1 MRISDWSSDVCSSDL
16 LLFLARDL
24 LKRAPGATIIGD
36 VKCSQVLF
44 DGIAS
49 AGGVPLM
56 WKTGHSLIKAEM
68 KRRPAPLAGE
78 MSGHIFF
85 ADCFGYDDGLYAAL
99 RLISILQSTGESL
112 ARFRASLPTAMK
124 TERQSVV

>member
-16 LLFLARDL
+16 
-24 LKRAPGATIIGD
+24 

-49 AGGVPLM
+49 AGGVPLL
-56 WKTGHSLIKAEM
+56 WKTGHSLIKAEI
-68 KRRPAPLAGE
+68 KRRAAPLAGE

-85 ADCFGYDDGLYAAL
+85 VDSFGYDAGLYAAL
-99 RLISILQSTGESL
+99 RLLSIRQSTGDRL
-112 ARFRASLPTAMK
+112 ARVSASLPPLMYTPETPVPCPA
-124 TERQSVV
+124 E

>member
-1 MRISDWSSDVCSSDL
+1 MIRRPPKSTRTDPLFPDTTLFRSDL
-16 LLFLARDL
+16 W
-24 LKRAPGATIIGD
+24 KRAPGATILGD

-68 KRRPAPLAGE
+68 KRRAAPLAGE

-85 ADCFGYDDGLYAAL
+85 EDRSEERRVGKECV
-99 RLISILQSTGESL
+99 STCRS
-112 ARFRASLPTAMK
+112 RWSPYH
-124 TERQSVV
+124 

>member
-16 LLFLARDL
+16 
-24 LKRAPGATIIGD
+24 

-68 KRRPAPLAGE
+68 KRRAAPLAGE

-85 ADCFGYDDGLYAAL
+85 EDCFGYDDGLYAAL
-99 RLISILQSTGESL
+99 RLLSILQRSEERRVGKECVSTCRS
-112 ARFRASLPTAMK
+112 RWSP
-124 TERQSVV
+124 